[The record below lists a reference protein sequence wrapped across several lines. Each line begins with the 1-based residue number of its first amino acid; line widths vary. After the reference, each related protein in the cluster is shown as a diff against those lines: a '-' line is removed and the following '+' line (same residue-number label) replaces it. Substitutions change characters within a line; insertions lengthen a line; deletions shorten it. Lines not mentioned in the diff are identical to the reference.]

1 MKCLSVDNQ
10 PRLARC
16 GLIDLNP
23 GELHSY
29 LFVASLDKFGGSCK
43 ILDDLSDRLCIS
55 NKTEDAYLRVINMI
69 TGNNES
75 RSLLKHISSDCRG
88 RLDYE
93 KFNSKQK

>member
-10 PRLARC
+10 PRLARP

-29 LFVASLDKFGGSCK
+29 LFMVSLDKCGGSCK
-43 ILDDLSDRLCIS
+43 ILDNLSDRLCIS

-69 TGNNES
+69 NLIQNKN
-75 RSLLKHISSDCRG
+75 RKKINVNLYVKAH
-88 RLDYE
+88 
-93 KFNSKQK
+93 